1 LFRLGTGARV
11 RTYPVAT
18 TKTSRCR
25 QISFTQDCSQI
36 VTGSDHGIVYVF
48 DRRSGVVVDELK
60 MDCDTWVQTITVR
73 RYRRNLKS
81 KIFIRSV
88 TGHGYRYSANDYC
101 RQGW

>member
-1 LFRLGTGARV
+1 MFRLGTGARV

-18 TKTSRCR
+18 TKTSRCH

-48 DRRSGVVVDELK
+48 DGRSGVVIDELK